1 MTLGL
6 VAVLLAALLAAQATL
21 LWRDEIALRWPATR
35 PVLEAACTALQ
46 CRVEAPRR
54 IQWLDVPA
62 SELLSEPD
70 GATYRLEV
78 SIRNRGSMEALA
90 PAIELTLTDTSGRL
104 LTRRVL
110 TLSEL
115 GHPARTIGAGQELLV
130 RAELVTGSAEAAGY
144 NIALFY
150 P

>member
-1 MTLGL
+1 MLGG
-6 VAVLLAALLAAQATL
+6 LLAAQAAL

-35 PVLEAACTALQ
+35 AALEAACGALH
-46 CRVEAPRR
+46 CRIEAPRR
-54 IQWLDVPA
+54 IQWLDVPS

-78 SIRNRGSMEALA
+78 AIRNRGAIEALA
-90 PAIELTLTDTSGRL
+90 PAIELTLTDTAGRPL
-104 LTRRVL
+104 ARRVL
-110 TLSEL
+110 TLAEL
-115 GHPARTIGAGQELLV
+115 GHPARAIGPGEELLV
-130 RAELVTGSAEAAGY
+130 RGELVTGSVSAAGY